1 MLSIRSVRALAI
13 AFLFSQVAFAMGA
26 GADSPPAPKPVAKP
40 VAEKA
45 LTKPK
50 MHPATAGRAT
60 ITALDRR
67 VEGMRTMSEY
77 FPSRSIT
84 RSGAVH
90 AFGSNPTPAKD
101 LTYEHEGVTYD
112 ARQFA
117 ERNHTTSLVIVHD
130 GVVVHEQYLQGA
142 DETTRLT
149 SYSMAK
155 SLVSLLAGF
164 AVGDGAIA
172 SLDDPVTKYVPE
184 LAGTGYDGATV
195 KDLLQMSSGVRFSE
209 GYKTGGS
216 DIYRLSGASMVMN
229 EMPANQF
236 MTTLPRDH
244 EPGTHFNYSTGET
257 QVLGWVVAS
266 AVGRSLSDY
275 IEEKLWSKLGMEHD
289 AYWVLDRNGGDEF
302 CGIGFNATARDYAR
316 IGQLM
321 LQDGVWEGTQL
332 LPKGWV
338 KASTTPGAPYLGYGK
353 VLEGQ
358 PAVGYG
364 YMWWLRDDGTYDAEG
379 VFGQFIWVN
388 PADRIVIVK
397 TSAWPSG
404 ISIPLKTEL
413 FEAFGAFSDHFA
425 GR

>member
-1 MLSIRSVRALAI
+1 
-13 AFLFSQVAFAMGA
+13 MGV
-26 GADSPPAPKPVAKP
+26 GAESPTESKP

-45 LTKPK
+45 LTRPK
-50 MHPATAGRAT
+50 MHPATAGRAS
-60 ITALDRR
+60 ITAPDKR
-67 VEGMRTMSEY
+67 VQGMRTMSEY
-77 FPSRSIT
+77 FPTRSIA
-84 RSGAVH
+84 RGGAVH
-90 AFGSNPTPAKD
+90 SFGSAPTPAKD
-101 LTYEHEGVTYD
+101 LTYQFEGATYD
-112 ARQFA
+112 AAQFA

-130 GVVVHEQYLQGA
+130 GVVVYEQYLQGA
-142 DETTRLT
+142 SEATRLT

-172 SLDDPVTKYVPE
+172 SLDDPATKYVPE

-195 KDLLQMSSGVRFSE
+195 KHLLQMSSGVRFSE

-216 DIYRLSGASMVMN
+216 DIYRLSGASMIMN
-229 EMPANQF
+229 QLPANQF

-266 AVGRSLSDY
+266 AVGMSLSDY
-275 IEEKLWSKLGMEHD
+275 MHAKLWSKLGMEHD
-289 AYWVLDRNGGDEF
+289 AYWVLDRNNGEEF

-321 LQDGVWEGTQL
+321 LQDGVWEGTRL
-332 LPKGWV
+332 LPVGWV
-338 KASTTPGAPYLGYGK
+338 EASTTPGAPYLGFGE

-364 YMWWLRDDGTYDAEG
+364 YQWWIRDDGTYDAEG

-397 TSAWPSG
+397 TSAWPSATDL
-404 ISIPLKTEL
+404 PLKTEL
-413 FEAFGAFSDHFA
+413 FAAFGAFSDHFA